1 MSDET
6 IAEFFAEYLS
16 HVDDDTQRAVALE
29 VLEWVHERY
38 PALKVR
44 IAWNQP
50 MFTLGETFIIGFSY
64 AKKHMSIA
72 PERAGIEHFSEEFDR
87 RGLSYG
93 KMMVRFPWPAD
104 GSATSMP
111 LDLLGEMIEFNMKEK
126 EGRNDQVLEVESERK
141 SETCKS
147 GHP

>member
-1 MSDET
+1 MRNYGSIARMAVQHMSDET
-6 IAEFFAEYLS
+6 IAEFFADHLS
-16 HVDDDTQRAVALE
+16 RVDDDTQRAVALE

-50 MFTLGETFIIGFSY
+50 MFTLGDTFIIGFSY
-64 AKKHMSIA
+64 AKKHMAIA
-72 PERAGIEHFSEEFDR
+72 PERAGILRFADEFDR

-111 LDLLGEMIEFNMKEK
+111 LDLLGEMIEFNMKDK
-126 EGRNDQVLEVESERK
+126 QGVTKFWR
-141 SETCKS
+141 
-147 GHP
+147 

>member
-1 MSDET
+1 MRNYGSISRMAVQHMSDET
-6 IAEFFAEYLS
+6 IAEFFADHLS
-16 HVDDDTQRAVALE
+16 RVDDDTQRAVALE

-50 MFTLGETFIIGFSY
+50 MFTLGDTFIIGFSY
-64 AKKHMSIA
+64 AKKHMAIA
-72 PERAGIEHFSEEFDR
+72 PERAGILRFADEFDR

-111 LDLLGEMIEFNMKEK
+111 LDLLGEMIEFNMKDK
-126 EGRNDQVLEVESERK
+126 EGMTKFWR
-141 SETCKS
+141 
-147 GHP
+147 

>member
-1 MSDET
+1 MAVKHMGDES

-29 VLEWVHERY
+29 VLEWVHEHY
-38 PALKVR
+38 PMLKVR

-72 PERAGIEHFSEEFDR
+72 PEGAGIVRFADEFDR

-93 KMMVRFPWPAD
+93 KMMVRFPWPTD
-104 GSATSMP
+104 GSSRSMP
-111 LDLLGEMIEFNMKEK
+111 LDLLAEMIEFNMAEK
-126 EGRNDQVLEVESERK
+126 EGMTKFWR
-141 SETCKS
+141 
-147 GHP
+147 

>member
-1 MSDET
+1 MRNYGSIARMAVQHMSDET
-6 IAEFFAEYLS
+6 IAEFFADHLS
-16 HVDDDTQRAVALE
+16 RVDDDTQRAVALE

-50 MFTLGETFIIGFSY
+50 MFTLGDTFIIGFSY
-64 AKKHMSIA
+64 AKKHMAIA
-72 PERAGIEHFSEEFDR
+72 PERAGILRFADEFDR

-111 LDLLGEMIEFNMKEK
+111 LDLLGEMIEFNMK
-126 EGRNDQVLEVESERK
+126 DLSLI
-141 SETCKS
+141 
-147 GHP
+147 HI